1 MSTISDIILI
11 VLIIDKQIHA
21 MLFIIRSFCDNI
33 HPVDILFFYEIP
45 SKDYFFF

>member
-33 HPVDILFFYEIP
+33 HPVDIFITKTS